1 MRINQHPHHAQAVF
15 ATVSSAPPAAAK
27 QHDESAT
34 ASTRAEEER
43 DTVELTRP
51 NVQAIAQLLNSDRNL
66 QLPPLPA
73 ASSPS
78 AHNAGPAT
86 NPDAEPAPPSAP
98 ILGDTQVAPSIPGD
112 TGPTT
117 TPATPS
123 ATSPIATTGA
133 EATGVGKGEGTGALS
148 GGTEDLSDDDQREV
162 QELKNRDRE
171 VRAHEQAHIA
181 AAGAHS
187 RGGPSYEYQR
197 GPDNRQYAV
206 GGEVQIDTS
215 AVSGDPEATIRKA
228 QTVRRAANA
237 PAEPSSQDRS
247 VASAAAQMEAKA
259 RRELTQQQ
267 LQEMKGGGG
276 EEGSGNV
283 RAANDAGAAHKTS
296 AVEQASASEEMSV
309 ADTGDSTAS
318 EIAANGPD
326 LSATGATGKFVNQTS
341 GDAGALF
348 DLIA

>member
-1 MRINQHPHHAQAVF
+1 M
-15 ATVSSAPPAAAK
+15 
-27 QHDESAT
+27 
-34 ASTRAEEER
+34 
-43 DTVELTRP
+43 
-51 NVQAIAQLLNSDRNL
+51 
-66 QLPPLPA
+66 
-73 ASSPS
+73 
-78 AHNAGPAT
+78 
-86 NPDAEPAPPSAP
+86 
-98 ILGDTQVAPSIPGD
+98 
-112 TGPTT
+112 
-117 TPATPS
+117 
-123 ATSPIATTGA
+123 
-133 EATGVGKGEGTGALS
+133 GKGEGTGALS

-171 VRAHEQAHIA
+171 VRAHEQAHMA

-215 AVSGDPEATIRKA
+215 AVSGDPEATIRSA

-296 AVEQASASEEMSV
+296 AVEQASASETA
-309 ADTGDSTAS
+309 AD
-318 EIAANGPD
+318 GPD
-326 LSATGATGKFVNQTS
+326 LSATGDTGKFVNQTS

-348 DLIA
+348 DLLA

>member
-15 ATVSSAPPAAAK
+15 ATVSSAPPAATK

-276 EEGSGNV
+276 EEGSGNT
-283 RAANDAGAAHKTS
+283 AAATAI
-296 AVEQASASEEMSV
+296 SASS
-309 ADTGDSTAS
+309 DTGQANSIAPDETEPAS
-318 EIAANGPD
+318 PTPSPAG
-326 LSATGATGKFVNQTS
+326 GTGKFVSGAS

-348 DLIA
+348 DLLA